1 AYNIILEHVRSDSPA
16 WAVLGEKVCLQ
27 AWKVLRGLGSKRF
40 NRLKAHAQ
48 NGLPSPPV
56 DTRYLKRPKSRE
68 VNESRASI
76 VSFLTEVY
84 HSIAETL
91 PDFRDQP
98 CDIDAPNIIS
108 VVAGDEHLDPYA
120 EHLEKDHAAT
130 FGEPSANVEPNV
142 TSPKKKRKMH
152 KSVAINPARQ
162 SGCETHEEKWLPPG
176 QMKDYWRLYKKKCG
190 DGPVAHFA
198 TFWRV
203 WLSEFSFLKFRQMR
217 QHPECSTC
225 VRHKCLI
232 RGLGHHIHARV
243 KQEEMYQERLHAQY
257 LDRIQYWSTRGLSR
271 SCSGELCV
279 ILDGMDQGKFA
290 FPRHPSMHSKEFAGF
305 TRPRAHVIGAIVHG
319 RSIIYAITEPDL
331 PKNATTH
338 IEFLAYILTLVSEQ
352 EDLAT
357 LALRLQCDNTSRECK
372 NNIMLAFLISMVSK
386 GVLREASISSL
397 RSGHSHED
405 IDQGFGRLAKYMTTH
420 GRNCL
425 TPNDFVGVI
434 QKFLS
439 QAHYPFEAGRQAV
452 KIDQTRDWL
461 FGWCSVALLFL
472 FVS

>member
-1 AYNIILEHVRSDSPA
+1 
-16 WAVLGEKVCLQ
+16 
-27 AWKVLRGLGSKRF
+27 
-40 NRLKAHAQ
+40 
-48 NGLPSPPV
+48 
-56 DTRYLKRPKSRE
+56 
-68 VNESRASI
+68 
-76 VSFLTEVY
+76 
-84 HSIAETL
+84 
-91 PDFRDQP
+91 
-98 CDIDAPNIIS
+98 
-108 VVAGDEHLDPYA
+108 
-120 EHLEKDHAAT
+120 
-130 FGEPSANVEPNV
+130 
-142 TSPKKKRKMH
+142 MH
-152 KSVAINPARQ
+152 K
-162 SGCETHEEKWLPPG
+162 
-176 QMKDYWRLYKKKCG
+176 
-190 DGPVAHFA
+190 
-198 TFWRV
+198 V

-243 KQEEMYQERLHAQY
+243 KQEEMYQEHLHAQY

-386 GVLREASISSL
+386 GTLIFEGSSFCF
-397 RSGHSHED
+397 SVC
-405 IDQGFGRLAKYMTTH
+405 FW
-420 GRNCL
+420 C
-425 TPNDFVGVI
+425 
-434 QKFLS
+434 
-439 QAHYPFEAGRQAV
+439 
-452 KIDQTRDWL
+452 
-461 FGWCSVALLFL
+461 CSVVTCQTQVSGNLFAIIIIRPSWPL
-472 FVS
+472 GVKVMIRRCSWSLYTVMKKDRQTYSCERFWKLKLGLNNLIQRGLQSEATRLY